1 MKKTL
6 VLALLFT
13 FVASLAFASSSRIAL
28 EKAETKFE
36 ITENSYYNL
45 DITFE
50 FSEITTL
57 DVSSEKGVFTELRIP
72 DGYYIGEIGSP
83 KLPAIKKLI
92 EIPLGAEI
100 SIEVLDYTI
109 CEYDLSD
116 YQIFNKIMPVQPSL
130 SKSTDPSTVP
140 FEFDEDEYNVN
151 AYNEEE
157 LATVEALG
165 TLRGLR
171 LAQLVVA
178 PVRYNPVE
186 EKIKFYNNIKVQVTF
201 HNPDI
206 AETEYIK
213 AATYS
218 PYFDVIT
225 KRIFNGRDHGYPSH
239 PDLVTYPVKYLIV
252 AHRMFEATLEDFIEW
267 KTQKGFEVIVGYTD
281 VIGTTAIQIKTWVHD
296 QYNAGTPSDPAP
308 SFVLFVGDT
317 GQVTSETGSSTSK
330 VTDLYYCS
338 VDGDM
343 FPEMYYGR
351 FSATT
356 TAQLQTQIDRTL
368 YYEKYQFANPSF
380 LDNVTLIA
388 GYDGSGHNPT
398 HGQPVVNYGT
408 DNYFN
413 ATHGF
418 VDVYAYLTSPY
429 DGCYD
434 TINDG
439 ICMINYTA
447 HGSQTSWGT
456 PNMNQTMVN
465 NLTNVGKYPLAIGNC
480 CLSGDFG
487 YTECFGETWAR
498 ATDASTGD
506 PTGAIGYIA
515 SAPSSYWHED
525 VYWAI
530 GAFPTVGS
538 GPTPP
543 TYDETSWGA
552 YDAPFVTDYV
562 CQDALNFV
570 GNLAV
575 TEAANLS
582 YPQHSSPLYYWQ
594 AYNLLGDPSVVVY
607 MTQGS
612 TNSVTFPG
620 LLPIGSTTFSVQA
633 EPGSYVAISM
643 NGVLHGAALANDF
656 GTADVLIDPFTVAGT
671 ADIIVTKPQY
681 QPVLTTVLVATPA
694 VVNITPSSM
703 PINTLTDVSI
713 DVFEEDGTTPIPDV
727 NILITG
733 PGVYGTTSG
742 ITNASGSCT
751 LNFGGEYG
759 GDTILNVIGWRTGDG
774 YNLVEEPFA
783 ITGGLDLTN
792 PAIWLTTDF
801 GLQDTFG
808 LNLPGTVLFSQDQ
821 TDCTYNLY
829 IVAED
834 TTIYSSEDEI
844 TYTPT
849 CITNV
854 LAGIMKSG
862 YNMYQETFTTI
873 EVFGTV
879 SGIVTDSDNGVAI
892 TDAEVRFYEQGS
904 DPTEP
909 PLFSDETDATGFYE
923 ITTEYPVEH
932 YDIYI
937 DKWGFD
943 PYQELGFF
951 LNYSANTHDIVI
963 DPVESSMVTG
973 HLIDDFLILGS
984 GTLSYYRTDTGEEY
998 ASVDVSGGTYE
1009 VILPN
1014 FTYNIYVS
1022 SSQHVPYSGTLTVE
1036 GDMIINY
1043 HLGNAAIF
1051 ADFEQDDG
1059 DFVSN
1064 DASGWQWG
1072 VPSGGEI
1079 FAHSGTKCWATVLD
1093 GYYGV
1098 DYADWTLDSSEFS
1111 ISGSGMLTFW
1121 HYYDFE
1127 GSYTYWDGGNVSIST
1142 NGGISFEVITPLGG
1156 YTGTI
1161 SALGEPGF
1169 GSSID
1174 DWEQVEFD
1182 INGFTGDNAI
1192 LRWHFASDYSA
1203 NQYWGWYID
1212 DVLYG
1217 DPTTSYPIPI
1227 YDNDPDH
1234 QIVTTKLQQ
1243 NFPNPVLN
1251 STTISFMM
1259 PMNVSKAELKIYNI
1273 KGQLVQSFI
1282 PDISTGPLHELQWD
1296 GKDMTEKPVANGI
1309 YFYRLTTNNKEIIR
1323 KMILI
1328 R

>member
-6 VLALLFT
+6 LTILLFT
-13 FVASLAFASSSRIAL
+13 LVTSLAFASSSQIAL
-28 EKAETKFE
+28 DKAETNFK
-36 ITENSYYNL
+36 ITENSYYSL
-45 DITFE
+45 DVTFE
-50 FSEITTL
+50 FSEIVTL
-57 DVSSEKGVFTELRIP
+57 DVSSEKGDFTELQIP
-72 DGYYIGEIGSP
+72 SGYSIGDIGSP

-92 EIPLGAEI
+92 EIPFGAEVTVEI
-100 SIEVLDYTI
+100 LDYTI
-109 CEYDLSD
+109 REYDLHD
-116 YQIFNKIMPVQPSL
+116 YQISNKIMPVQPSL
-130 SKSTDPSTVP
+130 SKSADPSSVP
-140 FEFDEDEYNVN
+140 FEFNEDEYAVN
-151 AYNEEE
+151 AYNENE
-157 LATVEALG
+157 LATVEVLG
-165 TLRGLR
+165 TLRSCR
-171 LAQLVVA
+171 IAQLVIA
-178 PVRYNPVE
+178 PVRYNPVDD
-186 EKIKFYNNIKVQVTF
+186 KIKFYNDIKVQVTF

-206 AETEYIK
+206 GETEYTK

-218 PYFDVIT
+218 PYFNVIND
-225 KRIFNGRDHGYPSH
+225 RLFNGGNRDYPAH

-252 AHRMFEATLEDFIEW
+252 ANRMFETTLEDFIEW

-281 VIGTTAIQIKTWVHD
+281 IIGTSANQIKTWVHA

-317 GQVTSETGSSTSK
+317 GQVTSETGSSSNK

-368 YYEKYQFANPSF
+368 YYEKYEFTNPSY

-388 GYDGSGHNPT
+388 GVDGSHNPT
-398 HGQPVVNYGT
+398 HAQPTVLYGT

-413 ATHGF
+413 AAHGF
-418 VDVYAYLTSPY
+418 VDVHLYLTSY
-429 DGCYD
+429 TGCYD
-434 TINDG
+434 TIDDG
-439 ICMINYTA
+439 VNMINYTA
-447 HGSQTSWGT
+447 HGGQTSWSN
-456 PNMNQTMVN
+456 PNMSQSMVN
-465 NLTNVGKYPLAIGNC
+465 ALTNVGMYTLAIGNC

-487 YTECFGETWAR
+487 YAECFGETWAR
-498 ATDASTGD
+498 ATDATTGD

-525 VYWAI
+525 VYWSV
-530 GAFPTVGS
+530 GAFPDVGS
-538 GPTPP
+538 GVTP
-543 TYDETSWGA
+543 TYAETSWGA
-552 YDAPFVTDYV
+552 YDAPFVSDYV
-562 CQDALNFV
+562 CQDALKFI

-575 TEAANLS
+575 SEAADLG
-582 YPQHSSPLYYWQ
+582 YPQQSSPLYYWQ

-607 MTQGS
+607 MTQGL

-620 LLPIGSTTFSVQA
+620 LLPIGSTNFSVQA

-656 GTADVLIDPFTVAGT
+656 GTAEVAIDPFTAAGI

-681 QPVLTTVLVATPA
+681 QPVLTTVIVATPA
-694 VVNITPSSM
+694 VVNINPASM
-703 PINTLTDVSI
+703 PINTLTDVTI
-713 DVFEEDGTTPIPDV
+713 GVFEDDGTTPIPDV

-774 YNLVEEPFA
+774 YNLLEEPFGV
-783 ITGGLDLTN
+783 TGGMDFTN
-792 PAIWLTTDF
+792 PSIWVTTTF
-801 GLQDTFG
+801 GLEDTFG
-808 LNLPGTVLFSQDQ
+808 LNLPGTVLFSQDE
-821 TDCTYNLY
+821 TDCTFGLY
-829 IVAED
+829 IVEID
-834 TTIYSSEDEI
+834 TSIYSPTDQI

-849 CITNV
+849 CITNIE
-854 LAGIMKSG
+854 AGIMKSG

-879 SGIVTDSDNGVAI
+879 SGIVTDSDNAVAI
-892 TDAEVRFYEQGS
+892 ANAEVRFYEQGE

-909 PLFSDETDATGFYE
+909 PLFSDITDGSGYYE
-923 ITTEYPVEH
+923 ITSEYPVDH

-951 LNYSANTHDIVI
+951 LYYSANSHNIVM
-963 DPVESSMVTG
+963 DPVESSMVSG
-973 HLIDDFLILGS
+973 QLMGDFSILTT
-984 GTLSYYRTDTGEEY
+984 GTLSYYRTDNGEEY
-998 ASVDVSGGTYE
+998 ATVDVSGGTYE

-1022 SSQHVPYSGTLTVE
+1022 SPQHVPYSGTLTIE
-1036 GDMIINY
+1036 GDMGINY
-1043 HLGNAAIF
+1043 HLGHASIF
-1051 ADFEQDDG
+1051 ADFEQNDG

-1064 DASGWQWG
+1064 NPSGWQWG
-1072 VPSGGEI
+1072 IPSGGEI
-1079 FAHSGTKCWATVLD
+1079 FAHSGTHCWATVID
-1093 GYYGV
+1093 GYYGT
-1098 DYADWTLDSSEFS
+1098 DSADWTLDSPTFS
-1111 ISGSGMLTFW
+1111 INGAGMLTFW
-1121 HYYDFE
+1121 HFYDFE
-1127 GSYTYWDGGNVSIST
+1127 GTSTYYDGGNVSIST
-1142 NGGISFEVITPLGG
+1142 NGGVSFDVITPVGG
-1156 YTGTI
+1156 YTGSI
-1161 SALGEPGF
+1161 SGLDGEQGF
-1169 GSSID
+1169 GSQID
-1174 DWEQVEFD
+1174 EWEQVEFD
-1182 INGFTGDNAI
+1182 ISGYTGDNAI
-1192 LRWHFASDYSA
+1192 LRWHFGTDYSVHD
-1203 NQYWGWYID
+1203 YYGWYID

-1217 DPTTSYPIPI
+1217 DPNSSYQEI
-1227 YDNDPDH
+1227 YFDNDPIP

-1251 STTISFMM
+1251 STTISFML
-1259 PMNVSKAELKIYNI
+1259 PVNSAKAELKIYNI

-1282 PDISTGPLHELQWD
+1282 PDLSTGPLHEMQWD

-1309 YFYRLTTNNKEIIR
+1309 YFYRLTTDNKEITK
-1323 KMILI
+1323 KMILL

>member
-6 VLALLFT
+6 VLVLLFT
-13 FVASLAFASSSRIAL
+13 FVASLAFSSSSRIAL
-28 EKAETKFE
+28 DKAETKFE

-57 DVSSEKGVFTELRIP
+57 DVLSENEVFTELRIP
-72 DGYYIGEIGSP
+72 GGYSIGEIGSP

-92 EIPLGAEI
+92 EIPFGAEV
-100 SIEVLDYTI
+100 SINVLDYTI
-109 CEYDLSD
+109 SEYDLSD
-116 YQIFNKIMPVQPSL
+116 HQIYNKIMPVQPSL

-140 FEFDEDEYNVN
+140 FEFNEDEYAVN

-157 LATVEALG
+157 LASVEVLG

-178 PVRYNPVE
+178 PVRYNPVKG
-186 EKIKFYNNIKVQVTF
+186 KIKFYNSITVQVTF

-213 AATYS
+213 ASTYS
-218 PYFDVIT
+218 PYYNVIT
-225 KRIFNGRDHGYPSH
+225 ERIFNGGSRDYPAN

-252 AHRMFEATLEDFIEW
+252 ANRMFEATLEDFIEW

-281 VIGTTAIQIKTWVHD
+281 IIGSTANQIKTWVHD
-296 QYNAGTPSDPAP
+296 QYNAGTPTDPAP

-317 GQVTSETGSSTSK
+317 GQVVSETGSSTNK

-356 TAQLQTQIDRTL
+356 TGQLQTQIDRTI
-368 YYEKYQFANPSF
+368 YYEKYEFTDPSF

-388 GYDGSGHNPT
+388 GADASHNPS
-398 HGQPVVNYGT
+398 HGQPTVLYGT

-413 ATHGF
+413 TAHGF
-418 VDVYAYLTSPY
+418 VDVHLYLTSPY

-439 ICMINYTA
+439 VSMINYTA
-447 HGSQTSWGT
+447 HGSQTSWSNPSMT
-456 PNMNQTMVN
+456 QTMVN
-465 NLTNVGKYPLAIGNC
+465 NLTNVGKYTLAIGNC

-487 YTECFGETWAR
+487 YGECFGETWAR
-498 ATDASTGD
+498 ATDNTTGE

-525 VYWAI
+525 VYWSV
-530 GAFPTVGS
+530 GAFPFVGN
-538 GPTPP
+538 GVTP

-552 YDAPFVTDYV
+552 YDAPFVSDYV
-562 CQDALNFV
+562 CQDAMAFV

-575 TEAANLS
+575 TEAANLG
-582 YPQHSSPLYYWQ
+582 YPQHTTPLYYWQ

-607 MTQGS
+607 MTQGL
-612 TNSVTFPG
+612 TNPVTFPG
-620 LLPIGSTTFSVQA
+620 LILIGTTSFTVQA
-633 EPGSYVAISM
+633 EEGSYVAISM
-643 NGVLHGAALANDF
+643 NGVLHGTALADAF
-656 GTADVLIDPFTVAGT
+656 GNAVVTLDPPFTTAGT
-671 ADIIVTKPQY
+671 ADIVVTKPQY

-694 VVNITPSSM
+694 VVNITPSSI
-703 PINTLTDVSI
+703 PINTLTDVTI
-713 DVFEEDGTTPIPDV
+713 DVFEDDGTTPIPNV

-759 GDTILNVIGWRTGDG
+759 GAEILNVIGWRTGDS

-783 ITGGLDLTN
+783 ITGGMDLTN
-792 PAIWLTTDF
+792 PAIWLTTNF
-801 GLQDTFG
+801 GLEDTFG
-808 LNLPGTVLFSQDQ
+808 LNLPGTVLFSQDEPG
-821 TDCTYNLY
+821 CTYCLH
-829 IVAED
+829 IVAKD
-834 TTIYSSEDEI
+834 STIYSSEDQI

-849 CITNV
+849 VITDV

-892 TDAEVRFYEQGS
+892 ANAEVRFYEQGG
-904 DPTEP
+904 DPNEP

-923 ITTEYPVEH
+923 ITTEYPVDY

-937 DKWGFD
+937 DKWGCD

-951 LNYSANTHDIVI
+951 LNYGANTHNIVI
-963 DPVESSMVTG
+963 DPGETSMVSG
-973 HLIDDFLILGS
+973 QLIDDFLVLGS
-984 GTLSYYRTDTGEEY
+984 GTLSYYRSDNGEEY
-998 ASVDVSGGTYE
+998 ATVGVTGGTYE

-1014 FTYNIYVS
+1014 FTYDIYVAS
-1022 SSQHVPYSGTLTVE
+1022 PGHVPYSGTLIVE

-1051 ADFEQDDG
+1051 ADFELDDG

-1064 DASGWQWG
+1064 DTNGWQWG

-1079 FAHSGTKCWATVLD
+1079 FAHSGTHCWATVID
-1093 GYYGV
+1093 GYYGT
-1098 DYADWTLDSSEFS
+1098 DNADWTLDSPEFS

-1142 NGGISFEVITPLGG
+1142 NGGTTFEVITPLGG

-1169 GSSID
+1169 GGSID
-1174 DWEQVEFD
+1174 EWEQVEFD
-1182 INGFTGDNAI
+1182 INGYTGDNAI
-1192 LRWHFASDYSA
+1192 LRWHFGSDTSLHDF
-1203 NQYWGWYID
+1203 WGWYID

-1227 YDNDPDH
+1227 YDNDPEH

-1251 STTISFMM
+1251 STTISFML
-1259 PMNVSKAELKIYNI
+1259 PVNASKAELKIYNI
-1273 KGQLVQSFI
+1273 KGQLVQSFM
-1282 PDISTGPLHELQWD
+1282 PDVSNGPLHEVLWD

-1309 YFYRLTTNNKEIIR
+1309 YFYRLTTDNKEIIR
-1323 KMILI
+1323 KM
-1328 R
+1328 

>member
-6 VLALLFT
+6 VAVLLFSLI
-13 FVASLAFASSSRIAL
+13 ASLAFASSFQIAL
-28 EKAETKFE
+28 DKAETNFE

-57 DVSSEKGVFTELRIP
+57 DVSSKKGVFTELRIP
-72 DGYYIGEIGSP
+72 DGYYVGKIGSP

-92 EIPLGAEI
+92 EIPFGAEVT
-100 SIEVLDYTI
+100 IEVLDYTVS
-109 CEYDLSD
+109 EYDLHD
-116 YQIFNKIMPVQPSL
+116 YQILNKIMPVQPSL
-130 SKSTDPSTVP
+130 SKSIDSSTVP
-140 FEFDEDEYNVN
+140 FEFNEDEYAVN
-151 AYNEEE
+151 AYNEEDP
-157 LATVEALG
+157 ATVKVLG
-165 TLRGLR
+165 TLRSFHI
-171 LAQLVVA
+171 AQLVIA

-186 EKIKFYNNIKVQVTF
+186 NKIKFYNDIKVQVTF

-206 AETEYIK
+206 AETKYIK
-213 AATYS
+213 SATYS
-218 PYFDVIT
+218 PYYNVIND
-225 KRIFNGRDHGYPSH
+225 RLFNGGNRDYPAN

-281 VIGTTAIQIKTWVHD
+281 IIGSSTIQIKTWVHD
-296 QYNAGTPSDPAP
+296 QYDAGTPLDPAP

-317 GQVTSETGSSTSK
+317 GQVASETGSSSNK

-356 TAQLQTQIDRTL
+356 TDQLQTQIDRTL
-368 YYEKYQFANPSF
+368 YYEKYEFTDPSF
-380 LDNVTLIA
+380 LDNATLIA
-388 GYDGSGHNPT
+388 GADASHNPS
-398 HGQPVVNYGT
+398 HGQPTVLYGT

-413 ATHGF
+413 TAHGF
-418 VDVYAYLTSPY
+418 VDVHLYLTSY
-429 DGCYD
+429 TGCYD
-434 TINDG
+434 TIDDG

-447 HGSQTSWGT
+447 HGSQTSWGN
-456 PNMNQTMVN
+456 PNMTQTMVN
-465 NLTNVGKYPLAIGNC
+465 NLTNIGKYTLAIGNC

-487 YTECFGETWAR
+487 YAECFGETWAR
-498 ATDASTGD
+498 ATDATTGD

-525 VYWAI
+525 VYWAV
-530 GAFPTVGS
+530 GAFPDVGS
-538 GPTPP
+538 GVTP
-543 TYDETSWGA
+543 TYAETSWGA
-552 YDAPFVTDYV
+552 YDAPFVSDYV
-562 CQDALNFV
+562 CQDAMNFV

-582 YPQHSSPLYYWQ
+582 YLQHSSPLYYWQ

-607 MTQGS
+607 MTQGE
-612 TNSVTFPG
+612 TNSVSFPG
-620 LLPIGSTTFSVQA
+620 LLPIGATSFSVQA

-643 NGVLHGAALANDF
+643 NGVLHGAALVGDLGDAEI
-656 GTADVLIDPFTVAGT
+656 TIDPFTTAGT

-681 QPVLTTVLVATPA
+681 QPVITTVLVATPA
-694 VVNITPSSM
+694 VVNITPTSI
-703 PINTLTDVSI
+703 PINTLTDVTI
-713 DVFEEDGTTPIPDV
+713 DIFEDDGTTPIPDV

-733 PGVYGTTSG
+733 PGVYGTTSD

-759 GDTILNVIGWRTGDG
+759 GDTILNIIGWRTGDG
-774 YNLVEEPFA
+774 YNLLEEPFGV
-783 ITGGLDLTN
+783 TGGMDLTN
-792 PAIWLTTDF
+792 PAIWVTTTF
-801 GLQDTFG
+801 GLEDTFG
-808 LNLPGTVLFSQDQ
+808 LNLPGTVLFSQDE
-821 TDCTYNLY
+821 TGCTYGLY
-829 IVAED
+829 IVEND
-834 TTIYSSEDEI
+834 TSIYSTIDQI

-849 CITNV
+849 CITDIE
-854 LAGIMKSG
+854 ADIMKSG

-879 SGIVTDSDNGVAI
+879 SGIVTDSDNAVAI
-892 TDAEVRFYEQGS
+892 ANAEVRFYEQGG
-904 DPTEP
+904 DPSEP
-909 PLFSDETDATGFYE
+909 PLFSDITDGSGFYE
-923 ITTEYPVEH
+923 ITSEYPVDH

-951 LNYSANTHDIVI
+951 LNYSANTHDII
-963 DPVESSMVTG
+963 MDPVESSMVSGGLNDGITILTTG
-973 HLIDDFLILGS
+973 SL
-984 GTLSYYRTDTGEEY
+984 TYYRSDTGDEY
-998 ASVDVSGGTYE
+998 ATVEVNGGNYE

-1014 FTYNIYVS
+1014 FTYDVYVS
-1022 SSQHVPYSGTLTVE
+1022 SPQHVPYSGTLMVE
-1036 GDMIINY
+1036 GDMGINY

-1051 ADFEQDDG
+1051 ADFELNDG

-1064 DASGWQWG
+1064 NTNGWQWG

-1079 FAHSGTKCWATVLD
+1079 YAHSGTHCWATVID

-1098 DYADWTLDSSEFS
+1098 DYADWTLDSPEFS
-1111 ISGSGMLTFW
+1111 ISDSGYLTFW
-1121 HYYDFE
+1121 HYYSFE
-1127 GSYTYWDGGNVSIST
+1127 AGYSMYDGGNVSIST
-1142 NGGISFEVITPLGG
+1142 DGGSSFNLITPVGG
-1156 YTGTI
+1156 YDGNI
-1161 SALGEPGF
+1161 SALGEEGY
-1169 GSSID
+1169 GDTSGA
-1174 DWEQVEFD
+1174 WAQAEFD
-1182 INGFTGDNAI
+1182 ISGYTGDNAI
-1192 LRWHFASDYSA
+1192 LRWHFASDVNTHDY
-1203 NQYWGWYID
+1203 YGWYID

-1217 DPTTSYPIPI
+1217 DPNSSWQEIYFDEDPIP
-1227 YDNDPDH
+1227 

-1243 NFPNPVLN
+1243 NFPNPILN
-1251 STTISFMM
+1251 TTTISFML
-1259 PMNVSKAELKIYNI
+1259 PVNAAKAELKIYNI

-1282 PDISTGPLHELQWD
+1282 PDMSTGPLHEVQWD

-1309 YFYRLTTNNKEIIR
+1309 YFYRLTTDNKEITK
-1323 KMILI
+1323 KMILL

>member
-6 VLALLFT
+6 VAVLLFSLI
-13 FVASLAFASSSRIAL
+13 ASLAFASSFQIAL
-28 EKAETKFE
+28 DKAETNFE

-57 DVSSEKGVFTELRIP
+57 DVSSKKGVFTELRIP
-72 DGYYIGEIGSP
+72 DGYYVGKIGSP

-92 EIPLGAEI
+92 EIPFGAEVT
-100 SIEVLDYTI
+100 IEVLDYTVS
-109 CEYDLSD
+109 EYDLHD
-116 YQIFNKIMPVQPSL
+116 YQILNKIMPVQPSL
-130 SKSTDPSTVP
+130 SKSIDSSTVP
-140 FEFDEDEYNVN
+140 FEFNEDEYAVN
-151 AYNEEE
+151 AYNEEDP
-157 LATVEALG
+157 ATVKVLG
-165 TLRGLR
+165 TLRSFHI
-171 LAQLVVA
+171 AQLVIA

-186 EKIKFYNNIKVQVTF
+186 NKIKFYNDIKVQVTF

-206 AETEYIK
+206 AETKYIK
-213 AATYS
+213 SATYS
-218 PYFDVIT
+218 PYYNVIND
-225 KRIFNGRDHGYPSH
+225 RLFNGGNRDYPAN

-281 VIGTTAIQIKTWVHD
+281 IIGSSTIQIKTWVHD
-296 QYNAGTPSDPAP
+296 QYDAGTPLDPAP

-317 GQVTSETGSSTSK
+317 GQVASETGSSSNK

-356 TAQLQTQIDRTL
+356 TDQLQTQIDRTL
-368 YYEKYQFANPSF
+368 YYEKYEFTDPSF
-380 LDNVTLIA
+380 LDNATLIA
-388 GYDGSGHNPT
+388 GADASHNPS
-398 HGQPVVNYGT
+398 HGQPTVLYGT

-413 ATHGF
+413 TAHGF
-418 VDVYAYLTSPY
+418 VDVHLYLTSY
-429 DGCYD
+429 TGCYD
-434 TINDG
+434 TIDDG
-439 ICMINYTA
+439 VTMINYTA

-456 PNMNQTMVN
+456 PNMTQTMVN
-465 NLTNVGKYPLAIGNC
+465 NLTNVGKYTLAIGNC

-506 PTGAIGYIA
+506 PTGSIGYIA

-525 VYWAI
+525 VYLSV
-530 GAFPTVGS
+530 GAFPFVGN
-538 GPTPP
+538 GVTP

-552 YDAPFVTDYV
+552 YDAPFVSDYV
-562 CQDALNFV
+562 CQDAMKFV

-575 TEAANLS
+575 TEAADLG
-582 YPQHSSPLYYWQ
+582 YPQHSTPLYYWQ

-612 TNSVTFPG
+612 ANSVTFPG
-620 LLPIGSTTFSVQA
+620 LLPIGATSFSVQA

-656 GTADVLIDPFTVAGT
+656 GNAEVTIDPFTTAGT

-681 QPVLTTVLVATPA
+681 QPVLTSVVVATPA

-703 PINTLTDVSI
+703 PINTLTDVTI
-713 DVFEEDGTTPIPDV
+713 DVFEDDGTTPIPNV

-751 LNFGGEYG
+751 LNFSGEYG

-774 YNLVEEPFA
+774 YNLVEEPFG

-792 PAIWLTTDF
+792 PEIWLTTTF
-801 GLQDTFG
+801 GLEDTFG
-808 LNLPGTVLFSQDQ
+808 LNLPGTVLFSQDE
-821 TDCTYNLY
+821 TGCNYGLY
-829 IVAED
+829 IVEND
-834 TTIYSSEDEI
+834 TSIYSTIDEI

-849 CITNV
+849 CITDV

-862 YNMYQETFTTI
+862 YNIYQETFTTI

-879 SGIVTDSDNGVAI
+879 SGIVTDSENSVPIAN
-892 TDAEVRFYEQGS
+892 AEVRFYEQGG
-904 DPTEP
+904 DPLEP
-909 PLFSDETDATGFYE
+909 PLFSDITDGSGYYE
-923 ITTEYPVEH
+923 ITTEYPVDF

-943 PYQELGFF
+943 PYQEHDFF
-951 LNYSANTHDIVI
+951 LNYSANTHDIVM
-963 DPVESSMVTG
+963 DPVESSMVSG
-973 HLIDDFLILGS
+973 QLLDDFIILNS
-984 GTLSYYRTDTGEEY
+984 GTLSYYRTDNGEEY
-998 ASVDVSGGTYE
+998 ATVNVVGGTYE

-1022 SSQHVPYSGTLTVE
+1022 SPQHVPYSGTIDVG

-1043 HLGNAAIF
+1043 HLGYAAIF
-1051 ADFEQDDG
+1051 ADFEQNDG
-1059 DFVSN
+1059 DFISN
-1064 DASGWQWG
+1064 TPVGWQWG

-1079 FAHSGTKCWATVLD
+1079 YAHSGTHCWATVID

-1098 DYADWTLDSSEFS
+1098 DNADWTLDSPEFS
-1111 ISGSGMLTFW
+1111 ITGNGFLTFW
-1121 HYYDFE
+1121 HFYDFE

-1142 NGGISFEVITPLGG
+1142 NGGVSFEVITPVGG

-1161 SALGEPGF
+1161 TGLDGEQGF
-1169 GSSID
+1169 GSQIEE
-1174 DWEQVEFD
+1174 WEQVEFD
-1182 INGFTGDNAI
+1182 ISGYTGDNAI
-1192 LRWHFASDYSA
+1192 LRWHFGSDTSIHNY
-1203 NQYWGWYID
+1203 YGWYID

-1217 DPTTSYPIPI
+1217 DPNSSWPEPVFG
-1227 YDNDPDH
+1227 NDPDP
-1234 QIVTTKLQQ
+1234 QFVTAKLQQ

-1251 STTISFMM
+1251 TTTISFML
-1259 PMNVSKAELKIYNI
+1259 PVNAAKAELKIFNI
-1273 KGQLVQSFI
+1273 KGQLVHSFI
-1282 PDISTGPLHELQWD
+1282 PDVTTGPLHEIQWD

-1309 YFYRLTTNNKEIIR
+1309 YFYRLTTDNKEITK
-1323 KMILI
+1323 KMILL